1 MTPRFRQLI
10 DFQAG
15 QTIQISCCHPVLTVS
30 SREQASAN
38 GVTLSMWAEHD
49 NPGQMLTM
57 ATNGNGRFSMVKT
70 VSLDDLQDY
79 IEGRLTGADALRVEA
94 YLHEHPAKAAQV
106 DALKRQASRLRKLGE
121 DILSEPIPSQFL
133 DILKRLPK

>member
-1 MTPRFRQLI
+1 
-10 DFQAG
+10 
-15 QTIQISCCHPVLTVS
+15 
-30 SREQASAN
+30 
-38 GVTLSMWAEHD
+38 
-49 NPGQMLTM
+49 MLTM
-57 ATNGNGRFSMVKT
+57 ENNGNGRFSMVKT

-79 IEGRLTGADALRVEA
+79 IEGRLTGEDATRVEA
-94 YLHEHPAKAAQV
+94 YLQEHPAKAAQV

>member
-1 MTPRFRQLI
+1 MWAKTDNL
-10 DFQAG
+10 G
-15 QTIQISCCHPVLTVS
+15 QT
-30 SREQASAN
+30 
-38 GVTLSMWAEHD
+38 
-49 NPGQMLTM
+49 LTM
-57 ATNGNGRFSMVKT
+57 ETNGNGRFSMVKT

-79 IEGRLTGADALRVEA
+79 IEGRLAGADATRVED
-94 YLHEHPAKAAQV
+94 YLREHPAKASQV